1 MLCALIF
8 LLLFFFVCA
17 FCLIEILLVQK
28 TGNAIRA
35 LGRLA
40 TLSASRKSSSAP
52 CANSPRPSISSTLCS
67 PLNNHVNEVRM
78 TCLTEDDESLNKS
91 IAENMELKLKTA
103 ERSDSGFSE
112 CSNCSTPSASCV
124 CNLTLLDKTQ
134 SIIEEQSNVSS
145 SGSSSSSTSNEPEE
159 TTESIR
165 PETEEKTAT
174 ADESFNVSSDHEIR
188 SEISSLEYDDANKSS
203 CDDNQN
209 VVVSI
214 RVPTRRELF
223 QDEHGD
229 LLSEVGRRKV
239 SLENTARKC
248 SAHIKHEVSLEK
260 LKKTNKVA
268 LLMEKFESSASSV
281 PSSRA
286 RITAVTNGMATN
298 TVFDDVKVF
307 DVPKTPTEDEA
318 NFYDSHY
325 FTAQSN
331 SPTRNSTNPTTLRLS
346 DRVREV
352 TERLSR
358 PKQTSLLDSSSKP
371 SILKQNSSAFV
382 RSKDFWKR

>member
-1 MLCALIF
+1 ML
-8 LLLFFFVCA
+8 
-17 FCLIEILLVQK
+17 
-28 TGNAIRA
+28 
-35 LGRLA
+35 
-40 TLSASRKSSSAP
+40 S
-52 CANSPRPSISSTLCS
+52 
-67 PLNNHVNEVRM
+67 LN
-78 TCLTEDDESLNKS
+78 EDDETANKASL
-91 IAENMELKLKTA
+91 ENSELKVKDPRSCN

-134 SIIEEQSNVSS
+134 SIIEEQSNS
-145 SGSSSSSTSNEPEE
+145 SGTSNEPEE

-174 ADESFNVSSDHEIR
+174 ADESFTVSSDHDIR
-188 SEISSLEYDDANKSS
+188 SEISSLEYDDANKSP

-229 LLSEVGRRKV
+229 LLSEVERRKV
-239 SLENTARKC
+239 SLENTTRK
-248 SAHIKHEVSLEK
+248 STANFKHEVSSEK
-260 LKKTNKVA
+260 LKKTSKVA
-268 LLMEKFESSASSV
+268 LLMEKFETSACSASSFKAK
-281 PSSRA
+281 S
-286 RITAVTNGMATN
+286 TAVTNGLTTN
-298 TVFDDVKVF
+298 SAFDDLQTF
-307 DVPKTPTEDEA
+307 DVPKTPTDDEVH
-318 NFYDSHY
+318 FYDSSH
-325 FTAQSN
+325 FTAQPS
-331 SPTRNSTNPTTLRLS
+331 STTRNTTNPTTFRLS
-346 DRVREV
+346 NRVREV

-358 PKQTSLLDSSSKP
+358 PKQTSESTTKP

>member
-1 MLCALIF
+1 
-8 LLLFFFVCA
+8 
-17 FCLIEILLVQK
+17 
-28 TGNAIRA
+28 
-35 LGRLA
+35 
-40 TLSASRKSSSAP
+40 
-52 CANSPRPSISSTLCS
+52 
-67 PLNNHVNEVRM
+67 M

-91 IAENMELKLKTA
+91 IAENMELKLKPA

-134 SIIEEQSNVSS
+134 SIIEEQSNSNN
-145 SGSSSSSTSNEPEE
+145 SSSSSTSNEPEE

-174 ADESFNVSSDHEIR
+174 ADESFTVSSDHEIR

-239 SLENTARKC
+239 SLENTAKKC
-248 SAHIKHEVSLEK
+248 SAPIKHEVSLEK

-268 LLMEKFESSASSV
+268 LLMEKFESSACSV

-286 RITAVTNGMATN
+286 KTAVTNGLTTN
-298 TVFDDVKVF
+298 TAFDDVKVF
-307 DVPKTPTEDEA
+307 DVPRTPTEDEA

-331 SPTRNSTNPTTLRLS
+331 SPTRNATNPTTLRLS

-371 SILKQNSSAFV
+371 SILKQNSSAFS